1 MLPLHDSMQRSLRCS
16 GSYAFGNI
24 SSFSALNRL
33 MAAYVPLLIIPLWAG
48 LVAETSQVWN
58 LHRLAMQIDKCSG
71 F

>member
-1 MLPLHDSMQRSLRCS
+1 
-16 GSYAFGNI
+16 
-24 SSFSALNRL
+24 